1 MTNGRKRQPVNLILA
16 NGKRHF
22 SRKELDERR
31 ARELSVPFKNIKAPS
46 YLTTPQKRTFNIYA
60 KKLQALDILTE
71 LDVDVLAQYVIALEL
86 YTTYSAQIREI
97 ASKGEPVDAWEA
109 INSITLD
116 CEDAAKVV
124 DLLER
129 LVRRQRASELSALTT
144 LQDKAFKQCLAC
156 ARELGLSIT
165 SRAKIE
171 VPPPPDGGEDDE
183 L

>member
-16 NGKRHF
+16 NGKHHF

-31 ARELSVPFKNIKAPS
+31 ARELNVPFKDIKPPK
-46 YLTTPQKRTFNIYA
+46 YLTPAQKRTFTAYA
-60 KKLQALDILTE
+60 KKLVALDIFTE
-71 LDVDVLAQYVIALEL
+71 LDVDVLAQYAIALEL
-86 YTTYSAQIREI
+86 YTKYSAQIVALLNDTE
-97 ASKGEPVDAWEA
+97 ASHA
-109 INSITLD
+109 N
-116 CEDAAKVV
+116 
-124 DLLER
+124 
-129 LVRRQRASELSALTT
+129 ELRALTT

-171 VPPPPDGGEDDE
+171 VPPPADGGEDDE